1 MDNYFLAEIRRRCIE
16 NGMQPTDIPSP
27 LTTVT
32 EEHLQEQQ
40 RLYADILE
48 VTKVFGENTIQLLNG
63 QMVLFLVTDDKGV
76 VIDSFG
82 DRIMKENLS
91 QLNIKEGSLML
102 EREVGIC
109 ATLIALNKKIPF
121 QTVGTDHFHLVLHDS
136 ACQSVPFSF
145 PGDHRVLEG
154 TISLMTSVVEF
165 SNYQLAM
172 LVNMVESM
180 GRELILRK
188 TNQRQMNFHHLMV
201 NNLDTGILLADRTG
215 EIVDFN
221 HIAQSMIPD
230 DIAVG
235 QSSLQITELGPH
247 IAEAIND
254 GLRQRDIEVHYHVN
268 GEHTVCLVDVIP
280 IFEHGMI
287 QGAYAQL
294 RDITER
300 YLLEQQVIVSE
311 KLSAIGKLAAGL
323 AHEIRNPLTVIMGFV
338 QMIRSRRLDPVS
350 ARYMSFVHEE
360 LERVKSLVSDFV
372 TMSKPSV
379 PIVKP
384 IEINAFLDSVLWVM
398 EGQAALHDIR
408 FVRDYQTA
416 NEDILLADAS
426 QIKQVLINILQN
438 AVEASE
444 PNEVVTIKT
453 KKSNNHFIITI
464 SDNGIGISPEN
475 LTKIQNPF
483 FTTKESG
490 TGLGLSVS
498 YRIINN
504 HNGEITIDSILGA
517 GTDFNIHLPMTSILE
532 ECSV

>member
-1 MDNYFLAEIRRRCIE
+1 MENYFLAEIRRRCFE

-32 EEHLQEQQ
+32 EEHLQKQK

-48 VTKVFGENTIQLLNG
+48 VTNVFGENTIKLLNG
-63 QMVLFLVTDDKGV
+63 QMVLFLVTDDEGV

-109 ATLIALNKKIPF
+109 ATLVALDKKIPF

-145 PGDHRVLEG
+145 PSDHGVLEG
-154 TISLMTSVVEF
+154 TISLMTSIVEF

-188 TNQRQMNFHHLMV
+188 TNQRQLNLHHLMV
-201 NNLDTGILLADRTG
+201 NNLDTGILLADQYG
-215 EIVDFN
+215 VIVDFN

-230 DIAVG
+230 YIAVG
-235 QSSLQITELGPH
+235 ESSLHITELGPH
-247 IAEAIND
+247 IAEAIAA
-254 GLRQRDIEVHYHVN
+254 GRRQRGIEVHFNVK
-268 GEHTVCLVDVIP
+268 GIHTVCLVDILP
-280 IFEHGMI
+280 IFENGRI

-300 YLLEQQVIVSE
+300 YLLEQQIIVSE

-338 QMIRSRRLDPVS
+338 QMIRSHQLDPLTTK
-350 ARYMSFVHEE
+350 YIGYVHEE
-360 LERVKSLVSDFV
+360 LERVKNLVSDFV

-384 IEINAFLDSVLWVM
+384 IHINDFLDNVLRVM

-408 FVRDYQTA
+408 YVRDYHTTG
-416 NEDILLADAS
+416 EDILFADAA
-426 QIKQVLINILQN
+426 QIKQVLINMLQN

-444 PNEVVTIKT
+444 PNEIVTLKT
-453 KKSNNHFIITI
+453 RKNNNQLIITI
-464 SDNGIGISPEN
+464 SDNGSGISPEN

-504 HNGEITIDSILGA
+504 HNGEITVDSILGT